1 MKRIKSINANLLLL
15 LLFISFK
22 VSAAVLVTDVRCEN
36 QQNPLGI
43 DKLQPSFNWKI
54 SSDQRGTFQKAYQIM
69 VASSLQKLNE
79 GKADYWD
86 SQKIESGSNTFIVYK
101 GKALGSASKY
111 YWKVKIWNQAGKA
124 TSWSEPAY
132 FVTGIFNQNEWNN
145 AKWVAYAEMPDS
157 LRVVPG
163 QGGSEREAKLGLKAK
178 KRSIVPYFR
187 KAFMSNKDIEEA
199 FVFVSGL
206 GQYELNINGTK
217 TGNYFLTPGW
227 TQYTKVCF
235 YNTYDVTNQLRKGE
249 NVIGAIVGNGFFYV
263 NRERY
268 RKTNIAFGYPM
279 LRLKMIIQFKDGT
292 QQEIVSGADWKTT
305 PSPITFSSIYGGE
318 DYDANME
325 QPGWNAPGFK
335 DAQWNK
341 VQVIKGPG
349 GIMEAQKDPC
359 LQVMNTFLPQKITHP
374 KAGFYVCDFGQNASG
389 IIHFK
394 VKGKKGETIKITPA
408 ELIGEDSLANQTASG
423 KPYYYYYTLKGEGI
437 EEWEP
442 KFTYYGFRYAQ
453 IEGAVPESQSKGQDK
468 AVIQE
473 IKFLHTRNSAP
484 IVGSFEC
491 SNPLFNKIF
500 DLINWAMKS
509 NLASVTT
516 DCPHREKLG
525 WLEVTHLVGSS
536 IKYNY
541 DILNYFNKIIEDMIN
556 GQTSEG
562 LVPDYVPEYN
572 TSDGGFRDSPEWG
585 SSCILVP
592 WYVYKWYGDKAALS
606 KSYDMMQRYAAYL
619 GSKAKDNILSYGL
632 GDWFDLGPARPGP
645 SQLTPMSLTATS
657 IFYYDV
663 DVLSKVAD
671 VLGKDED
678 AKKYSELAE
687 QLKSSFNKKFFNSDT
702 KVYGSGSQTSY
713 SMPLYFGMVEPQYR
727 KAVNENLVKSI
738 RASGNAL
745 TAGDIG
751 FRYLVR
757 ALEEGGASD
766 LLYEMNNQDNVPG
779 YGYQIKHGATALTE
793 SWPALKYVSNNHM
806 MLGHL
811 MEWFYSGLGGIKQQ
825 DEDVGFQKI
834 LIEPQFIKGID
845 WVKSSYNSINGNI
858 VVKWKKQNS
867 ELFLDITVPAN
878 SSAIVVLPVSNSDLI
893 KEGES
898 ILPKNMIV
906 KSSYAGEK
914 EVSLSI
920 LSGKYRFRMPY
931 SNIQL

>member
-1 MKRIKSINANLLLL
+1 MKRIKFLNANLLLL
-15 LLFISFK
+15 LLFLSFK
-22 VSAAVLVTDVRCEN
+22 VSAAVLVTDIRCEN
-36 QQNPLGI
+36 LVNPLGI

-54 SSDQRGTFQKAYQIM
+54 NSDQRGTVQKAYQIM
-69 VASSLQKLNE
+69 VASSPEKLKE
-79 GKADYWD
+79 GKPDYWD
-86 SQKIESGSNTFIVYK
+86 SQKIESRSNTFVAYK
-101 GKALGSASKY
+101 GKALSSASKY
-111 YWKVKIWNQAGKA
+111 YWKVKIWNQTGEVS
-124 TSWSEPAY
+124 SWSDASF
-132 FVTGIFNQNEWNN
+132 FVTGILSQDEWSN
-145 AKWVAYAEMPDS
+145 AKWVAYEEMPDS

-163 QGGSEREAKLGLKAK
+163 QGGSEREAKLGMKAK

-187 KAFMSNKDIEEA
+187 KSFKAGKDIDQA
-199 FVFVSGL
+199 LVFVSGL

-227 TQYTKVCF
+227 TQYTKQCF
-235 YNTYDVTNQLRKGE
+235 YNTYDVTDQLRKGE
-249 NVIGAIVGNGFFYV
+249 NVVGAIVGNGFFYV

-279 LRLKMIIQFKDGT
+279 LRLKLIIRFKDDT
-292 QQEIVSGADWKTT
+292 LEQIVSGPDWKTM
-305 PSPITFSSIYGGE
+305 PSPVTYSSIYGGE
-318 DYDANME
+318 DYDARLE
-325 QPGWNAPGFK
+325 QSGWNGPGFN
-335 DAQWNK
+335 DAQWKN

-349 GIMEAQKDPC
+349 GKMEAQKDPC
-359 LQVMNTFLPQKITHP
+359 LQVMNTFSPLKTTQP
-374 KAGFYVCDFGQNASG
+374 KPGIYVCDFGQNASG
-389 IIHFK
+389 IVHFK
-394 VKGKKGETIKITPA
+394 VKGNKGDVVMITPA
-408 ELIGEDSLANQTASG
+408 ELLGEDSLANQTASG
-423 KPYYYYYTLKGEGI
+423 KPYYFSYTLKGEGV

-453 IEGAVPESQSKGQDK
+453 IEGAVPELQSKGQIK
-468 AVIQE
+468 PVIQE

-484 IVGSFEC
+484 IVGCFEC

-541 DILNYFNKIIEDMIN
+541 DILNYYNKIIEDMIN
-556 GQTSEG
+556 GQTSDG

-585 SSCILVP
+585 SSSVLVP
-592 WYVYKWYGDKAALS
+592 WYVYKWYGDKEALS
-606 KSYDMMQRYAAYL
+606 KSYNMMQRYVAYL

-663 DVLSKVAD
+663 DILSKVAE
-671 VLGKDED
+671 VLGKKED
-678 AKKYSELAE
+678 AKKYSALA
-687 QLKSSFNKKFFNSDT
+687 LKLKTAFNKKFFNPET

-713 SMPLYFGMVEPQYR
+713 SMPLYFGMVEPQYL
-727 KAVNENLVKSI
+727 KAVNENLAKSI
-738 RASGNAL
+738 KASGNAL
-745 TAGDIG
+745 TTGDIG

-757 ALEEGGASD
+757 ALEEGGASQ
-766 LLYEMNNQDNVPG
+766 LLYEMNNRDDVPG

-811 MEWFYSGLGGIKQQ
+811 MEWFYSGLAGIKQQ
-825 DEDVGFQKI
+825 DDDTGFKKI
-834 LIEPQFIKGID
+834 LIAPQFVNGID

-858 VVKWKKQNS
+858 EVSWKKEKG
-867 ELFLDITVPAN
+867 ELLVDLTIPPN
-878 SSAIVVLPVSNSDLI
+878 SSAFVVFPCHNPEQI
-893 KEGES
+893 KEGNS
-898 ILPKNMIV
+898 AVSKMMIV

-914 EVSLSI
+914 EVTISI
-920 LSGKYRFRMPY
+920 LSGKYKFRMPY
-931 SNIQL
+931 SNN